1 MSAPMLQVQGLT
13 KIFGGLKAVDNAS
26 LKVDE
31 GRIVALIGPNGA
43 GKTTLFACI
52 AGFLPVNTGQVTLL
66 GQDITGWPVHR
77 IARLGMVR
85 TFQITQPFAKLSV
98 HENIAVGAYQRFSD
112 RDEAWAHAQRVAE
125 QVGMGAMLEQPA
137 ADLTVA
143 GRKRLEL
150 ARTLATNPK
159 LLLLDEV
166 MAGLNP
172 SEIVEIV
179 DIIRKIRDSGVTVL
193 LIEHVMQAVMSLS
206 EHLYV
211 LSYGR
216 IIADGAP
223 RDVVRDPAVIEAY
236 LGRGAAEQMG
246 ADTGT
251 RAGGL
256 GEAPASPEGA
266 AHA

>member
-1 MSAPMLQVQGLT
+1 
-13 KIFGGLKAVDNAS
+13 
-26 LKVDE
+26 
-31 GRIVALIGPNGA
+31 
-43 GKTTLFACI
+43 
-52 AGFLPVNTGQVTLL
+52 
-66 GQDITGWPVHR
+66 
-77 IARLGMVR
+77 
-85 TFQITQPFAKLSV
+85 
-98 HENIAVGAYQRFSD
+98 
-112 RDEAWAHAQRVAE
+112 
-125 QVGMGAMLEQPA
+125 MLEQPA

-246 ADTGT
+246 GQTSGQTSGQDDGQALPQG
-251 RAGGL
+251 
-256 GEAPASPEGA
+256 AP
-266 AHA
+266 HA

>member
-98 HENIAVGAYQRFSD
+98 HENIAVGAYQRFAD
-112 RDEAWAHAQRVAE
+112 RDEAWAHAQRVAG

-179 DIIRKIRDSGVTVL
+179 DIIRKIRDSCVTVL

-236 LGRGAAEQMG
+236 LGRGAAEQMSGQTSGQTSGQDDGQALPQG
-246 ADTGT
+246 A
-251 RAGGL
+251 
-256 GEAPASPEGA
+256 S
-266 AHA
+266 HA